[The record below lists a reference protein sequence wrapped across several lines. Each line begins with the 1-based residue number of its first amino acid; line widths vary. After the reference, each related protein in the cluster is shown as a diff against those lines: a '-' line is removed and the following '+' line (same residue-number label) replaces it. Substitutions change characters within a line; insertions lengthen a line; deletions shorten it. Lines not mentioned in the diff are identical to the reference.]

1 MFSLKVNANQI
12 RSLRKIRRDAE
23 LNGMEICSQDHPGFD
38 FHLSSF
44 I

>member
-12 RSLRKIRRDAE
+12 RSLRKNWAE
-23 LNGMEICSQDHPGFD
+23 CRAKWDGNLDHPGFD

-44 I
+44 K